1 MQPATGA
8 QIPSPN
14 LRSASVQE
22 NSGID
27 PSSWGSYPPQC
38 MWEEKQGGKTMLRLF
53 AVAGFLAFATSAQ
66 AITPAPL
73 PQQDGMITQVR
84 LGCGLGPE
92 LMASAWPE

>member
-1 MQPATGA
+1 
-8 QIPSPN
+8 
-14 LRSASVQE
+14 
-22 NSGID
+22 
-27 PSSWGSYPPQC
+27 

-84 LGCGLGPE
+84 LGCGPFRTRVNGVCVARTTIRHTRR
-92 LMASAWPE
+92 MARRAYRRGEY